1 MKSKSLFFLLFTVV
15 MMLACSPKSSAV
27 LKKDTPEK
35 NTKMNKLVSYNDG
48 NNNVWEIDYSAI
60 NYKPVTKQESS
71 SGLYS
76 GGKNRNI
83 VISPEQYSELQE
95 LAQAAL
101 EDKTA
106 QLDKRQMGSALL
118 VFEDGQLILGMDSK
132 VKNSIEAFLRE
143 F

>member
-1 MKSKSLFFLLFTVV
+1 MKFNSFLFLLSAAV
-15 MMLACSPKSSAV
+15 MMLACSPRSAAV

-35 NTKMNKLVSYNDG
+35 NTKMNKLISYIDG

-60 NYKPVTKQESS
+60 HYKPVTKQESS
-71 SGLYS
+71 SGLFS

-83 VISPEQYSELQE
+83 VISPEQYSELQR

-118 VFEDGQLILGMDSK
+118 IYEEGQLILGMDSK
-132 VKNSIEAFLRE
+132 VKNSIEGFLRE
-143 F
+143 L

>member
-1 MKSKSLFFLLFTVV
+1 
-15 MMLACSPKSSAV
+15 
-27 LKKDTPEK
+27 
-35 NTKMNKLVSYNDG
+35 MNKLISYIDG

-60 NYKPVTKQESS
+60 HYKPVTKQESS
-71 SGLYS
+71 SGEYS

-83 VISPEQYSELQE
+83 VISPEQYSELQR
-95 LAQAAL
+95 LAQTAL

-118 VFEDGQLILGMDSK
+118 IYEEGQLILGMDSK

-143 F
+143 L